1 MDNNQSKTEIQLR
14 LLKVQETGFF
24 MDSVLLSTI
33 EENKPDLFNIEFGL
47 QVEPKVSQN
56 ILNLHLIVR
65 YILTANSQSE
75 KVVELQTS
83 NSFEII
89 DLEKLMSI
97 SDSEIT
103 DNNSIIPTILGVAL
117 GTLRGILVVKT
128 AGTILADFPLPIVNP
143 TELCSS
149 MYAKK

>member
-47 QVEPKVSQN
+47 QLEPKVSLN